1 MKNNLFVLLICLTGL
16 LLSACSLKEDAAK
29 LYKKE
34 TPLEADMEIS
44 SPLKAD
50 ETAIIKVTLTQNG
63 EKVEN
68 ADYVHFDIWKQDSS
82 IKISMEEAKNE
93 GNGIYSVSQ
102 KIDSEG
108 LYFVKLHASNNNS
121 IIMPQQQFVVG
132 ELSESELEYLQRDV
146 KEQEEV
152 HDNHH

>member
-68 ADYVHFDIWKQDSS
+68 VDYVHFDIWKQDSS

-108 LYFVKLHASNNNS
+108 LYFVKLHASSNNS

>member
-68 ADYVHFDIWKQDSS
+68 VDYVHFDIWKQDSS